1 MKVDL
6 KSLCNLL
13 AKASEEANVSTESG
27 NIYLLNQVLQP
38 LMQGETVLL
47 KDIDFSR
54 FDGEDIR
61 WLARYY
67 EALEMQGR
75 KLIQIV
81 GAIANIEPAACKARR
96 FC

>member
-6 KSLCNLL
+6 SGFCNLL
-13 AKASEEANVSTESG
+13 TKASEGKSVSTEG
-27 NIYLLNQVLQP
+27 VNAYLLNQVLQP

-47 KDIDFSR
+47 KDIDFSQ
-54 FDGEDIR
+54 FDDEDIH

-67 EALEMQGR
+67 ESLEMQGR
-75 KLIQIV
+75 KLMQIV
-81 GAIANIEPAACKARR
+81 GAIADVEPMACKARR